1 MEKAL
6 VIIPTYNEAE
16 NIKKV
21 IEATIREKKFDVLV
35 VDDSS
40 PDGTATIVKEIIKSY
55 PKKIF
60 LEVKKNKDGLGR
72 AYIHGFKWAVDKMYD
87 YIFEMDADFS
97 HNPSEL
103 GTMLDYLKEGKDMV
117 IGSRYIKG
125 INVVNWP
132 LGRIILS
139 YLASVYVRL
148 ITSMPIKD
156 PTAGFV
162 GYKREVLEEIVLD
175 KVKFIGYAFQ
185 VEMKYKTWRKK
196 FSYIEHPIIFTNRT
210 LGLSKMDGR
219 IIWEGLLGVLIL
231 RINDIFGL
239 NK

>member
-21 IEATIREKKFDVLV
+21 IEASIREKTFDVLV

-40 PDGTATIVKEIIKSY
+40 PDGTSSVVKEVIKSY

-60 LEVKKNKDGLGR
+60 LEVRKNKDGLGR
-72 AYIHGFKWAVDKMYD
+72 AYVHGFKWAIKKKYD

-103 GTMLDYLKEGKDMV
+103 ITMLEYLKKGNDMV

-132 LGRIILS
+132 LGRILLS
-139 YLASVYVRL
+139 YLASIYVRV

-162 GYKREVLEEIVLD
+162 GYKREVLEAIALD
-175 KVKFIGYAFQ
+175 KVKFVGYAFQ

-196 FSYIEHPIIFTNRT
+196 FSYIEHPIIFTNRA
-210 LGLSKMDGR
+210 LGFSKMDGR

>member
-21 IEATIREKKFDVLV
+21 IEATIKEKKFDVLI

-72 AYIHGFKWAVDKMYD
+72 AYIHGFKWAMDKMYD

-97 HNPSEL
+97 HNPREL
-103 GTMLDYLKEGKDMV
+103 VTMLAYLKEGKDMV

-139 YLASVYVRL
+139 YLASAYVRL

-162 GYKREVLEEIVLD
+162 GYKREVLEAIELD

-196 FSYIEHPIIFTNRT
+196 FSYIEHPIIFTNRA

>member
-97 HNPSEL
+97 HNPREL
-103 GTMLDYLKEGKDMV
+103 VTMLDYLKEGKDMV

-175 KVKFIGYAFQ
+175 KVKFVGYAFQ

-196 FSYIEHPIIFTNRT
+196 FSIIEHPIIFTNRT
-210 LGLSKMDGR
+210 LGFSKMDGR

-231 RINDIFGL
+231 RINDIFGF

>member
-6 VIIPTYNEAE
+6 VIIPTFNEAE
-16 NIKKV
+16 NIQKV
-21 IEATIREKKFDVLV
+21 IEASIKENSFDILV

-40 PDGTATIVKEIIKSY
+40 PDGTATIVKEMIKLY
-55 PKKIF
+55 PQKIF
-60 LEVKKNKDGLGR
+60 LEIRKTKDGLGR
-72 AYIHGFKWAVDKMYD
+72 AYVHGFKWAIKKKYD

-97 HNPSEL
+97 HNPIEL
-103 GTMLDYLKEGKDMV
+103 SKMLSYLKKGKDMV
-117 IGSRYIKG
+117 VGSRYVKG

-132 LGRIILS
+132 LGRILLS
-139 YLASVYVRL
+139 YFASVYVRV

-162 GYKREVLEEIVLD
+162 GYKREVLESISLD
-175 KVKFIGYAFQ
+175 KIKFVGYAFQ

-196 FSYIEHPIIFTNRT
+196 FSHVEHPIIFKNRI
-210 LGLSKMDGR
+210 LGLSKMDGG

>member
-21 IEATIREKKFDVLV
+21 IEAAIREKTFDVLV

-40 PDGTATIVKEIIKSY
+40 PDGTSSIVKEVIKSY

-60 LEVKKNKDGLGR
+60 LEVRKNKDGLGR
-72 AYIHGFKWAVDKMYD
+72 AYVHGFKWAIKKKYD

-103 GTMLDYLKEGKDMV
+103 ITMLEYLKKGNDMV

-132 LGRIILS
+132 LGRILLS
-139 YLASVYVRL
+139 YLASVYVRV

-162 GYKREVLEEIVLD
+162 GYKREVLEAIALD
-175 KVKFIGYAFQ
+175 KVKFVGYAFQ

-196 FSYIEHPIIFTNRT
+196 FSYIEHPIIFTNRA
-210 LGLSKMDGR
+210 LGISKMDGK

>member
-97 HNPSEL
+97 HNPKEL
-103 GTMLDYLKEGKDMV
+103 VTMLDYLKEGKDMV

-175 KVKFIGYAFQ
+175 KVKFVGYAFQ

>member
-21 IEATIREKKFDVLV
+21 IEATIREKKFDVLI

-103 GTMLDYLKEGKDMV
+103 VTMLAYLKEGKDMV

-139 YLASVYVRL
+139 YLASAYVRL

-162 GYKREVLEEIVLD
+162 GYKREVLEAIELD
-175 KVKFIGYAFQ
+175 KVKFVGYAFQ

-196 FSYIEHPIIFTNRT
+196 FSYIEHPIIFTNRA

>member
-21 IEATIREKKFDVLV
+21 IEATIKEKKFDVLI

-72 AYIHGFKWAVDKMYD
+72 AYIHGFKWALDKLYD
-87 YIFEMDADFS
+87 YVFEMDADFS
-97 HNPSEL
+97 HNPIEL
-103 GTMLDYLKEGKDMV
+103 DTMLDYLKEGKDMV
-117 IGSRYIKG
+117 VGSRYIKG

-139 YLASVYVRL
+139 YLASAYVRL

-162 GYKREVLEEIVLD
+162 GYKREVLEAIELD

-185 VEMKYKTWRKK
+185 VEMKYKAWRKK
-196 FSYIEHPIIFTNRT
+196 FSYIEHPIIFTNRA